1 MASNENRLNNH
12 KRQCSRR
19 LALQALYQRQFNAT
33 EPEELYK
40 QFEDDE
46 FWPKS
51 DHEYFQQLVTGSIEH
66 IETLDQY
73 ISDASDYPVDTID
86 PIELAALRI
95 AVYELIFC
103 LHIPVKVL
111 VSESIQLCKK
121 FGSDDGYK
129 LVNAVLDKLI
139 KSVDRLQISHQH

>member
-1 MASNENRLNNH
+1 MASNTDRANHH

-19 LALQALYQRQFNAT
+19 LALQALYQRQFNEI
-33 EPEELYK
+33 EPTELYK
-40 QFEDDE
+40 QFADDE

-51 DHEYFQQLVTGSIEH
+51 DHAYFHQLVTGSIEH
-66 IETLDQY
+66 TKTLDHY

-103 LHIPVKVL
+103 LHIPDKVL
-111 VSESIQLCKK
+111 VSEAIQLCKK

-139 KSVDRLQISHQH
+139 KTIDRLQISHQH

>member
-1 MASNENRLNNH
+1 MANSDNRSLHH

-19 LALQALYQRQFNAT
+19 LALQALYQRQFNEL
-33 EPEELYK
+33 EPAELYK

-51 DHEYFQQLVTGSIEH
+51 DHEYFQQLVAGSIEH
-66 IETLDQY
+66 IDTLDKH

-103 LHIPVKVL
+103 VHIPAKVL

-139 KSVDRLQISHQH
+139 KSVDRLQVSHQQ